1 MWKDAKQKLM
11 RKDHSVMRVNGEAEL
26 RQAHR
31 EVHAFKDDGKEEI
44 ATVGWLRVIRRI
56 GSLILFSCSSAK
68 SGGCHP

>member
-31 EVHAFKDDGKEEI
+31 EVHAFKDDGRKRLRRLDGCESSEELE
-44 ATVGWLRVIRRI
+44 V
-56 GSLILFSCSSAK
+56 
-68 SGGCHP
+68 